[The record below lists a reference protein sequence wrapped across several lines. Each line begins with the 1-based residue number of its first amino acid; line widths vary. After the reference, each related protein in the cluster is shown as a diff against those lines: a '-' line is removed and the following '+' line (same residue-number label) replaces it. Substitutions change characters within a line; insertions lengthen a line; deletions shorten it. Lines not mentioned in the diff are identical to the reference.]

1 TSTTRTISA
10 MLSRTPGRKLCRI
23 NSQPCEA
30 VEVFCRIKPPPLST
44 DFEDCLTVKDDRTVV
59 LERTSAM
66 RSTEYTFTRVFD
78 DASKQSEVFS
88 SAGLPLVEE
97 LVQGRNGLLFT
108 YGVTGSGKSFT
119 MQGHPDNP
127 GLLPRCLDSLFNSV
141 GSRLAKKFVIQPDR
155 CNGFDI
161 HSEAEAMMERQRVEL
176 ERRHGGWRQL
186 EAEAASRIRESARV
200 PLGEL
205 EGDAFGCAVFV
216 SYVEIYNK
224 LAYDLL
230 EDFGVP
236 GQVLRAEPTSRAL
249 REDARRNMYVSGALE
264 VECRSGDEAFAV
276 FLKGC
281 ARRQVAQTALNAE
294 SSRSHSVF
302 TIRLVRG
309 CYDCRLGEMVP
320 DKSLLHVSQLCLVD
334 LAGSERSL
342 RTGNAGSRLREAS
355 NINNS
360 LLVLKRCI
368 EALRENQR
376 AVSAGGANAAT
387 KIVPYRESKM
397 TQLFKNFFDGD
408 GSVKMVLC
416 VNRNAEEVEETA
428 NVLKFAEMA
437 SEVQVVRSKVPQTPR
452 WQAATPRP
460 QVPSAPPSSS
470 ESAED
475 GSGGRMWQFDSILP
489 VSPSAPD
496 SATAAAGGSLRE
508 SQWELWEQRARLFR
522 AELDAAWDGGSGSG
536 DLLEEVQRLQ
546 AAHRAEKARLEKRLR
561 NAEMRLCKDRAAA
574 DTGKKELL
582 SRLEGQEN
590 QLRRERADK
599 ERLRDQFKY
608 RMDAVQK
615 SAVRPR
621 LRRSRSQEQLN
632 ADAAAA
638 PTPGLVSRLRCRF
651 SRAPAARRRRR
662 RSRKSCRRHHRILVA
677 EGPAAPGSW
686 WWTTTP
692 STRHQRH
699 CAVRQGAG
707 KRKSVTKLEVRDIR
721 KATDYVLTHQTADGS
736 GGLRTEVY
744 KGSVTPT
751 AGGGS
756 AVRFND
762 IEMLSQIS
770 PTQLVAGDTSW
781 LLSSAARRRRASIVG
796 VAGSAG
802 SSGGRKRRAAAIAG
816 NDDDDNEGC
825 RRTPQLPP
833 PTPHLVGSPDAASL
847 TSEDDEL

>member
-1 TSTTRTISA
+1 
-10 MLSRTPGRKLCRI
+10 MLSRTPGRKLCHI

-475 GSGGRMWQFDSILP
+475 GSSGRMWQFDSILQ

-582 SRLEGQEN
+582 SRLEDQEN

-651 SRAPAARRRRR
+651 SPGASGQKAPPPQPQELPPPPSNPRSR
-662 RSRKSCRRHHRILVA
+662 RSRSAGQLVVDHHA
-677 EGPAAPGSW
+677 KHE
-686 WWTTTP
+686 TP
-692 STRHQRH
+692 SGTVL
-699 CAVRQGAG
+699 CAKVPG

-770 PTQLVAGDTSW
+770 PTQLVAGGFAAGDTSW

>member
-1 TSTTRTISA
+1 

-205 EGDAFGCAVFV
+205 EGDAFGCA
-216 SYVEIYNK
+216 
-224 LAYDLL
+224 
-230 EDFGVP
+230 
-236 GQVLRAEPTSRAL
+236 RL
-249 REDARRNMYVSGALE
+249 RELRGNLQQARLRPARGFRSPRPGAAGGARRPEPCVRDARRNM
-264 VECRSGDEAFAV
+264 
-276 FLKGC
+276 
-281 ARRQVAQTALNAE
+281 
-294 SSRSHSVF
+294 
-302 TIRLVRG
+302 LVRG

-320 DKSLLHVSQLCLVD
+320 DKSLLHVSQLC
-334 LAGSERSL
+334 AGGPRGLRASPL
-342 RTGNAGSRLREAS
+342 RTGNGGQPPAGGVQHV
-355 NINNS
+355 NNS
-360 LLVLKRCI
+360 LLVLKRWHRGS
-368 EALRENQR
+368 EGRTRR

-387 KIVPYRESKM
+387 KIVRVPWS
-397 TQLFKNFFDGD
+397 
-408 GSVKMVLC
+408 SC

-437 SEVQVVRSKVPQTPR
+437 SEVQAPNTDPLHLSVIADPHVISSIVRKIPQGPSGSKVPANARRVPAGR
-452 WQAATPRP
+452 PHDAARRRRCRRP
-460 QVPSAPPSSS
+460 PPSSS
-470 ESAED
+470 ESA
-475 GSGGRMWQFDSILP
+475 GGRQRRP
-489 VSPSAPD
+489 HVAVRQHPAGVSVSAGL
-496 SATAAAGGSLRE
+496 ATAAAGGSLRE
-508 SQWELWEQRARLFR
+508 SAVGALGAAGAASLQGRAGR
-522 AELDAAWDGGSGSG
+522 ALGTAAAGSG

-546 AAHRAEKARLEKRLR
+546 AVARGRRRRGCEKRLEER
-561 NAEMRLCKDRAAA
+561 RDAAVWPK
-574 DTGKKELL
+574 TGQLRTRGRKNVL
-582 SRLEGQEN
+582 SRRWSRPGEPAEEGSG
-590 QLRRERADK
+590 LDK
-599 ERLRDQFKY
+599 ERAARPSSSTACTGNGEQLKLEMLGGSKFKY
-608 RMDAVQK
+608 RMDAVPEVAA
-615 SAVRPR
+615 SATPPPQAA
-621 LRRSRSQEQLN
+621 RRSQLN

-638 PTPGLVSRLRCRF
+638 ANAGPRSSRLRCAF
-651 SRAPAARRRRR
+651 SPGRQRARRAPPG
-662 RSRKSCRRHHRILVA
+662 RSRQELPPPPSNPRSRSSRSRT
-677 EGPAAPGSW
+677 GSW
-686 WWTTTP
+686 WWTHHAKHETT
-692 STRHQRH
+692 QRH
-699 CAVRQGAG
+699 LFGTFA
-707 KRKSVTKLEVRDIR
+707 

-744 KGSVTPT
+744 KGSVTPPPLVRL
-751 AGGGS
+751 A

-781 LLSSAARRRRASIVG
+781 LLSSAARSSTGQHSRRSRQR
-796 VAGSAG
+796 
-802 SSGGRKRRAAAIAG
+802 RKQWRPANAERLPLLATMTT
-816 NDDDDNEGC
+816 DNEGC
-825 RRTPQLPP
+825 RRNAAAAAA
-833 PTPHLVGSPDAASL
+833 DAASGWVARCASL

>member
-1 TSTTRTISA
+1 
-10 MLSRTPGRKLCRI
+10 MLGRTPGRGVRNRI
-23 NSQPCEA
+23 NSQPREA
-30 VEVFCRIKPPPLST
+30 VEVFCRVRPAPLSAAN
-44 DFEDCLTVKDDRTVV
+44 FEDCLTVKD
-59 LERTSAM
+59 ERTLLLDRAGAM

-522 AELDAAWDGGSGSG
+522 AELDAVWDGGSGSG

-651 SRAPAARRRRR
+651 SPGASGQKAPPPQPQELPPPPSNPRYRR
-662 RSRKSCRRHHRILVA
+662 RSRSAGQLVVDHHA
-677 EGPAAPGSW
+677 KHE
-686 WWTTTP
+686 TP
-692 STRHQRH
+692 SGTVL
-699 CAVRQGAG
+699 CTKVPG

-762 IEMLSQIS
+762 VERLEQMS
-770 PTQLVAGDTSW
+770 PTRVGISDGSW
-781 LLSSAARRRRASIVG
+781 LTG
-796 VAGSAG
+796 GS
-802 SSGGRKRRAAAIAG
+802 GRKRKASGGGAAG
-816 NDDDDNEGC
+816 PP
-825 RRTPQLPP
+825 RTQLRPL
-833 PTPHLVGSPDAASL
+833 HLTESPDDFNNDEDEDNSGASL
-847 TSEDDEL
+847 MSTDED